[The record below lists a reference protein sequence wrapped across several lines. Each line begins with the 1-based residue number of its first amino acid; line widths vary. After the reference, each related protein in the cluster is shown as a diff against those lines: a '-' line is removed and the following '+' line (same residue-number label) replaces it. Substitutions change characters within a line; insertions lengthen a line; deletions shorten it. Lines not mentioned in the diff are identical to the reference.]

1 MTATTDVPATMV
13 VTLNPI
19 SAKIITAA
27 NQKTTT
33 VTALD
38 ASEPSAQIRW
48 ARRAAGMLVAS
59 TRACA
64 GPNRVRG
71 RSATARRTAWL
82 IKRLT
87 ITRAS
92 TAAMIKKMIRSGA
105 NAATSAALLGNQSG
119 MGTSVV

>member
-1 MTATTDVPATMV
+1 MV
-13 VTLNPI
+13 VTLKPS

-27 NQKTTT
+27 ITKMMT

-38 ASEPSAQIRW
+38 AREPSAEIRC

-64 GPNRVRG
+64 GPNRLRG
-71 RSATARRTAWL
+71 RSAIARRTARL

>member
-1 MTATTDVPATMV
+1 MPATIV
-13 VTLNPI
+13 VTLKPI

-27 NQKTTT
+27 NTKMTT
-33 VTALD
+33 VTALE
-38 ASEPSAQIRW
+38 AREPSALIRC

-71 RSATARRTAWL
+71 RSATARRTARL
-82 IKRLT
+82 IKRLA
-87 ITRAS
+87 ISRAS

-105 NAATSAALLGNQSG
+105 NATTSARLLGNQSG